1 MSRRPP
7 QHIEQRVRDLARQH
21 PGWTPSQMAI
31 FLQGEKLKVTSE
43 DVRRVL
49 ARPAPTGADAEAPT
63 AERPRYT
70 APREEQRRSAIPVGL
85 LFGVL
90 FFIVSAAGR
99 AITAEYAPGGQV
111 TETANATA
119 SLSFL
124 VNIVVLLLAGAVA
137 SRRFASGARAGM
149 IAGGFGWL
157 LTVGVG
163 IALYYSYRAYY
174 ETLALSLPDPGDT
187 ERLVTGAAI
196 LLFVF
201 TLVGL
206 CLGWLGA
213 KIFGRRRRRAAFS

>member
-1 MSRRPP
+1 MSRRAP

-21 PGWTPSQMAI
+21 PGWTPSQVAI

-49 ARPAPTGADAEAPT
+49 ARPAPTGADAEAQS

-70 APREEQRRSAIPVGL
+70 VPREEQRRSAIPIGL
-85 LFGVL
+85 LFGILFFLVSVGGGALVAEYNSDTGTFGSLAVNLLVL
-90 FFIVSAAGR
+90 FIAG
-99 AITAEYAPGGQV
+99 V
-111 TETANATA
+111 
-119 SLSFL
+119 
-124 VNIVVLLLAGAVA
+124 VA

-163 IALYYSYRAYY
+163 LLLYYTLNSLYDSLALNLPEPADTDALY
-174 ETLALSLPDPGDT
+174 SLLGGSAI
-187 ERLVTGAAI
+187 RLFGSS
-196 LLFVF
+196 
-201 TLVGL
+201 LVGL

-213 KIFGRRRRRAAFS
+213 KLFGRRRRRAAFS

>member
-1 MSRRPP
+1 MSRRLP

-21 PGWTPSQMAI
+21 PGWTPSQVAI

-49 ARPAPTGADAEAPT
+49 ARPAPTGADAEAQS

-70 APREEQRRSAIPVGL
+70 VPREEQRRSAIPIGL
-85 LFGVL
+85 LFGILFFLVSVGGGALVAEYNSDAGTFGSLAVNLLVL
-90 FFIVSAAGR
+90 FIAG
-99 AITAEYAPGGQV
+99 V
-111 TETANATA
+111 
-119 SLSFL
+119 
-124 VNIVVLLLAGAVA
+124 VA

-163 IALYYSYRAYY
+163 LLLYYTLNPLYDSLALNLPEPADTDALY
-174 ETLALSLPDPGDT
+174 SLLGGSAI
-187 ERLVTGAAI
+187 RLFGSS
-196 LLFVF
+196 
-201 TLVGL
+201 LVGL

-213 KIFGRRRRRAAFS
+213 KLFGRRRRRAAFS